1 MGKKSARLR
10 ARVVRRGVAIAVVAI
25 ALALTFVWTRVRVVQ
40 LGYEVS
46 QINKQVGDLMRQRN
60 RFEVEVAKLKSPD
73 RLEQMAR
80 DHFNMRLPVGNEIVF
95 MTMTPETQQEKRH
108 AKRRAEY
115 MAQISQT
122 RERIEQEK
130 EEEKLQKEEEARKK
144 KEAKEQQAQ
153 AAKEE
158 KLRERALMA
167 VGADKVGKRN
177 N

>member
-1 MGKKSARLR
+1 
-10 ARVVRRGVAIAVVAI
+10 
-25 ALALTFVWTRVRVVQ
+25 
-40 LGYEVS
+40 
-46 QINKQVGDLMRQRN
+46 
-60 RFEVEVAKLKSPD
+60 
-73 RLEQMAR
+73 
-80 DHFNMRLPVGNEIVF
+80 